1 MVRFFSILFTAVFFV
16 FRRAQAQS
24 DISQIIVDTADLIA
38 GAVVRVSL
46 LIAVAVFGWG
56 IAKLVAAAGNTQKVQ
71 EAKGI
76 IWWGVIALFV
86 LGSISAIIYF
96 IQTYIGT
103 PGGGTVTPP
112 QFTPL

>member
-1 MVRFFSILFTAVFFV
+1 MPRYLFLIFILLPHVA
-16 FRRAQAQS
+16 RAQGT
-24 DISQIIVDTADLIA
+24 IPQIIRDTTDIIIRRVIPIA
-38 GAVVRVSL
+38 M

-56 IAKLVAAAGNTQKVQ
+56 IAKLIAAAGNTQKVD

-86 LGSISAIIYF
+86 LAAINATIYF

-103 PGGGTVTPP
+103 PGGGSVTPP
-112 QFTPL
+112 QFTPI